1 VRSAEADA
9 VSVLEALAKAPELP
23 QACQAAFPLAMPL
36 DQLRQRGFVSAGGHA
51 AREPVNENHALPIAG
66 RNFTAR
72 DHVSNH
78 PVHLFGIVAPDND
91 RPPVT
96 APGTH
101 WLMPNVGT
109 LAKDGSGY
117 AFTPDA

>member
-1 VRSAEADA
+1 
-9 VSVLEALAKAPELP
+9 
-23 QACQAAFPLAMPL
+23 MPS
-36 DQLRQRGFVSAGGHA
+36 DQLGQRGLVSAGGHA
-51 AREPVNENHALPIAG
+51 GRAPVNENHALPIAG
-66 RNFTAR
+66 RDLTAC
-72 DHVSNH
+72 DHVGNH
-78 PVHLFGIVAPDND
+78 PVHLFGIGAPDND